1 MFKTKG
7 KEVLTMKNSLNKIY
21 NLINRL
27 DAKITDIGY
36 RLNIFQ

>member
-1 MFKTKG
+1 
-7 KEVLTMKNSLNKIY
+7 MKQSLNKIY

-36 RLNIFQ
+36 KLNLFQ

>member
-1 MFKTKG
+1 
-7 KEVLTMKNSLNKIY
+7 MKQSLNKIY

-36 RLNIFQ
+36 KLNILQ